1 MNFIAPL
8 VLSILIHLGIVISFS
23 NIFSIN
29 FDQFNIESRKPI
41 AAYLIL
47 EQPKIKKIE
56 TTYFNQKK
64 ESLFEE
70 EEKLKPVISDAAL
83 ALKQI
88 ENLRETKIPISQD
101 QQKVLAQSDLEKF
114 SFIIKTQ
121 VLQNWKR
128 PKNLNLNL
136 KTEIQINMV
145 PTGEILSAKLLK
157 SSGNQIFDESAISA
171 IKKVNNFEGLNM
183 PMSIFDRHFR
193 EFVLIFSPEK

>member
-88 ENLRETKIPISQD
+88 EKLRETTIPISQD

-136 KTEIQINMV
+136 KTEIQINLV

-193 EFVLIFSPEK
+193 EFVLIFSPE

>member
-1 MNFIAPL
+1 M
-8 VLSILIHLGIVISFS
+8 IHLGIVISFS

-88 ENLRETKIPISQD
+88 EKLRETKIPISQD

-128 PKNLNLNL
+128 PKNFNLNL
-136 KTEIQINMV
+136 KTEIQINLV

-193 EFVLIFSPEK
+193 EFVLIFSPE

>member
-88 ENLRETKIPISQD
+88 EKLRETTPKSFR
-101 QQKVLAQSDLEKF
+101 QKND
-114 SFIIKTQ
+114 
-121 VLQNWKR
+121 
-128 PKNLNLNL
+128 
-136 KTEIQINMV
+136 
-145 PTGEILSAKLLK
+145 
-157 SSGNQIFDESAISA
+157 
-171 IKKVNNFEGLNM
+171 
-183 PMSIFDRHFR
+183 
-193 EFVLIFSPEK
+193 

>member
-88 ENLRETKIPISQD
+88 EKLRETKIPISQD

-128 PKNLNLNL
+128 PKNFNLNL
-136 KTEIQINMV
+136 KTEIQINLV

-157 SSGNQIFDESAISA
+157 SSGNKIFDESAISA

-193 EFVLIFSPEK
+193 EFVLIFSPE

>member
-29 FDQFNIESRKPI
+29 FDQFNIDSRKPI

-88 ENLRETKIPISQD
+88 EKLRETKIPISQD

-128 PKNLNLNL
+128 PKNFNLNL
-136 KTEIQINMV
+136 KTEIQINLV

-193 EFVLIFSPEK
+193 EFVLIFSPE

>member
-64 ESLFEE
+64 QSLFEE

-88 ENLRETKIPISQD
+88 EKLRETKIPISQD

-128 PKNLNLNL
+128 PKNFNLNL
-136 KTEIQINMV
+136 KTEIQINLV

-193 EFVLIFSPEK
+193 EFVLIFSPE

>member
-23 NIFSIN
+23 NLFSIN

-88 ENLRETKIPISQD
+88 EKLRETKIPISQD

-136 KTEIQINMV
+136 KTEIQINLV

-193 EFVLIFSPEK
+193 EFVLIFSPE

>member
-56 TTYFNQKK
+56 TTYLNQKK

-88 ENLRETKIPISQD
+88 EKLRETKIPISQD

-121 VLQNWKR
+121 VLQNWKK
-128 PKNLNLNL
+128 PKNFNLNL
-136 KTEIQINMV
+136 KTEIQINLV

-193 EFVLIFSPEK
+193 EFVLIFSPE

>member
-88 ENLRETKIPISQD
+88 EKLRETKIPISQD

-128 PKNLNLNL
+128 PKNFNLNL
-136 KTEIQINMV
+136 KTEIQINLV

-193 EFVLIFSPEK
+193 EFVLIFSPE

>member
-88 ENLRETKIPISQD
+88 EKLRETKIPISQD

-183 PMSIFDRHFR
+183 PTSIFDRHFR
-193 EFVLIFSPEK
+193 EFVLIFSPE

>member
-56 TTYFNQKK
+56 PTYFDQKK

-88 ENLRETKIPISQD
+88 EKLRETKIPISQD

-128 PKNLNLNL
+128 PKNFNLNL
-136 KTEIQINMV
+136 KTEIQINLV

-193 EFVLIFSPEK
+193 EFVLIFSPE

>member
-8 VLSILIHLGIVISFS
+8 VLSLLIHLGIVISFS

-56 TTYFNQKK
+56 TTYFNQEK

-88 ENLRETKIPISQD
+88 EKLRETKIPISQD

-128 PKNLNLNL
+128 PKNFNLNL
-136 KTEIQINMV
+136 KTEIQINLV

-193 EFVLIFSPEK
+193 EFVLIFSPE

>member
-8 VLSILIHLGIVISFS
+8 VLSILIHLGILISFS

-88 ENLRETKIPISQD
+88 EKLRETKIPISQD

-128 PKNLNLNL
+128 PKNFNLNL
-136 KTEIQINMV
+136 KTEIQINLV

-193 EFVLIFSPEK
+193 EFVLIFSPE

>member
-88 ENLRETKIPISQD
+88 EKLRETKIPISQD

-121 VLQNWKR
+121 VLQNWKK
-128 PKNLNLNL
+128 PKNFNLNL
-136 KTEIQINMV
+136 KTEIQINLV

-193 EFVLIFSPEK
+193 EFVLIFSPE

>member
-88 ENLRETKIPISQD
+88 EKLRETKIPISQD
-101 QQKVLAQSDLEKF
+101 KQKVLAQSDLEKF

-128 PKNLNLNL
+128 PKNFNLNL
-136 KTEIQINMV
+136 KTEIQINLV

-193 EFVLIFSPEK
+193 EFVLIFSPE

>member
-47 EQPKIKKIE
+47 EQSKIKKIE

-88 ENLRETKIPISQD
+88 EKLRETKIPISQD

-128 PKNLNLNL
+128 PKNFNLNL
-136 KTEIQINMV
+136 KTEIQINLV

-193 EFVLIFSPEK
+193 EFVLIFSPE

>member
-56 TTYFNQKK
+56 PTYFNQKK

-88 ENLRETKIPISQD
+88 EKLRETKIPISQD

-136 KTEIQINMV
+136 KTEIQINLV

-193 EFVLIFSPEK
+193 EFVLIFSPE

>member
-56 TTYFNQKK
+56 TTNFNQKK

-88 ENLRETKIPISQD
+88 EKLRETKIPISQD
-101 QQKVLAQSDLEKF
+101 QQKVLAQSDVEKF

-128 PKNLNLNL
+128 PKNFNLNL
-136 KTEIQINMV
+136 KTEIQINLV

-193 EFVLIFSPEK
+193 EFVLIFSPE

>member
-88 ENLRETKIPISQD
+88 EKFRETKIPISQD
-101 QQKVLAQSDLEKF
+101 KQKVLAQSDLEKF

-128 PKNLNLNL
+128 PKNFNLNL
-136 KTEIQINMV
+136 KTEIQINLV

-193 EFVLIFSPEK
+193 EFVLIFSPE

>member
-88 ENLRETKIPISQD
+88 EKLRETKIPISQD

-136 KTEIQINMV
+136 KTEIQINLV

>member
-88 ENLRETKIPISQD
+88 EKLRETKIPISQD

>member
-88 ENLRETKIPISQD
+88 EKLRETKIPISQD
-101 QQKVLAQSDLEKF
+101 KQKVLAQSDLEKF

-136 KTEIQINMV
+136 KTEIQINLV

-193 EFVLIFSPEK
+193 EFVLIFSPE

>member
-88 ENLRETKIPISQD
+88 EKLRETKIPISQD

-136 KTEIQINMV
+136 KTEIQINLV

-193 EFVLIFSPEK
+193 EFVLIFSPE

>member
-64 ESLFEE
+64 ENLFEE

-88 ENLRETKIPISQD
+88 EKLRETKIPISQD

-128 PKNLNLNL
+128 PKNFNLNL
-136 KTEIQINMV
+136 KTEIQINLV

-193 EFVLIFSPEK
+193 EFVLIFSPE

>member
-56 TTYFNQKK
+56 TPYINQKK

-70 EEKLKPVISDAAL
+70 QEKLKPVISDAAL

-88 ENLRETKIPISQD
+88 EKLRETKIPISQD
-101 QQKVLAQSDLEKF
+101 KQKVLAQSDLEKF

-128 PKNLNLNL
+128 PKNFNLNL
-136 KTEIQINMV
+136 KTEIQINLV

-193 EFVLIFSPEK
+193 EFVLIFSPE

>member
-88 ENLRETKIPISQD
+88 EKLRETKIPISQD

-193 EFVLIFSPEK
+193 EFVLIFSPE

>member
-29 FDQFNIESRKPI
+29 FDHFNIESRKPI

-88 ENLRETKIPISQD
+88 EKLRETKIPISQD
-101 QQKVLAQSDLEKF
+101 QQNVLAQSDLEKF

-128 PKNLNLNL
+128 PKNFNLNL
-136 KTEIQINMV
+136 KTEIQINLV

-193 EFVLIFSPEK
+193 EFVLIFSPE

>member
-88 ENLRETKIPISQD
+88 EKLRETKIPISQD

-128 PKNLNLNL
+128 PKNFNLNL
-136 KTEIQINMV
+136 KTEIQINLV
-145 PTGEILSAKLLK
+145 PTGEILSAKILK
-157 SSGNQIFDESAISA
+157 SSGNKIFDESAISA

-193 EFVLIFSPEK
+193 EFVLIFSPE

>member
-56 TTYFNQKK
+56 PTYFNQKK

-88 ENLRETKIPISQD
+88 EKLRETKIPISQD

-136 KTEIQINMV
+136 KTEIQINLV

-193 EFVLIFSPEK
+193 EFILIFSPE

>member
-56 TTYFNQKK
+56 PTYFNQKK

-88 ENLRETKIPISQD
+88 EKLRETKIPISQD

-128 PKNLNLNL
+128 PKNFNLNL
-136 KTEIQINMV
+136 KTEIQINLV

-193 EFVLIFSPEK
+193 EFVLIFSPE

>member
-88 ENLRETKIPISQD
+88 EKLRETKIPISQD

-128 PKNLNLNL
+128 PKNFNLNL
-136 KTEIQINMV
+136 KTEIQINLV

-183 PMSIFDRHFR
+183 PMSIFDQHFR
-193 EFVLIFSPEK
+193 EFVLIFSPE

>member
-29 FDQFNIESRKPI
+29 FDQFNIESKKPI

-56 TTYFNQKK
+56 STYFNQKK

-88 ENLRETKIPISQD
+88 EKLRETKIPISQD

-128 PKNLNLNL
+128 PKNFNLNL
-136 KTEIQINMV
+136 KTEIQINLV

-193 EFVLIFSPEK
+193 EFVLIFSPE

>member
-23 NIFSIN
+23 NVFSIN

-88 ENLRETKIPISQD
+88 EKLRETKIPISQD

-136 KTEIQINMV
+136 KTEIQINLV

-193 EFVLIFSPEK
+193 EFVLIFSPE

>member
-88 ENLRETKIPISQD
+88 EKLRETKIPISQD

-128 PKNLNLNL
+128 PKNFNLNL
-136 KTEIQINMV
+136 KTEIQISLV

-193 EFVLIFSPEK
+193 EFVLIFSPE

>member
-56 TTYFNQKK
+56 TTHFNQKK

-88 ENLRETKIPISQD
+88 EKLRETKIPISQD

-128 PKNLNLNL
+128 PKNFNLNL
-136 KTEIQINMV
+136 KTEIQINLV

-193 EFVLIFSPEK
+193 EFVLIFSPE

>member
-56 TTYFNQKK
+56 PTYFNQKK

-88 ENLRETKIPISQD
+88 EKLRETKIPISQD

-136 KTEIQINMV
+136 KTEIQINLV
-145 PTGEILSAKLLK
+145 PTGGILSAKLLK

-193 EFVLIFSPEK
+193 EFVLIFSPE

>member
-29 FDQFNIESRKPI
+29 FDQFNIESKKPI

-88 ENLRETKIPISQD
+88 EKLRETKIPISQD

-128 PKNLNLNL
+128 PKNFNLNL
-136 KTEIQINMV
+136 KTEIQINLV

-193 EFVLIFSPEK
+193 EFVLIFSPE